1 MAPAD
6 QTTAKPIGREAA
18 SAETEAQPAYNVTEQ
33 IGHLL
38 RRAHQRAS
46 AVFQETLDD
55 PGMTPMQLA
64 ALMRLVDAG
73 PVSQNQL
80 GRETAMDPA
89 TIQGVIKRLEERGL
103 ILRRADP
110 SDRRRTLLSASEA
123 GRALAQSLIPSAERV
138 SARTLEP
145 LSEPER
151 RALIALLKKIA

>member
-1 MAPAD
+1 MASIDRMGEAGGD
-6 QTTAKPIGREAA
+6 EAA
-18 SAETEAQPAYNVTEQ
+18 DERGASEYDVTEQ

-38 RRAHQRAS
+38 RRAHQRAT

-73 PVSQNQL
+73 PVSQNRL

-89 TIQGVIKRLEERGL
+89 TIQGVIRRLEERGL
-103 ILRRADP
+103 IERRADP
-110 SDRRRTLLSASEA
+110 TDRRRTLLSASES
-123 GRALAQSLIPSAERV
+123 GRRLAQSLIPSAEKV

>member
-1 MAPAD
+1 MSDARGETAPD
-6 QTTAKPIGREAA
+6 EGRA
-18 SAETEAQPAYNVTEQ
+18 SEYDVTEQ

-38 RRAHQRAS
+38 RRAHQRAT

-73 PVSQNQL
+73 PVSQNRL

-89 TIQGVIKRLEERGL
+89 TIQGVIRRLEERGL
-103 ILRRADP
+103 IERRPDP

-123 GRALAQSLIPSAERV
+123 GGRLAQALIPSAEKV
-138 SARTLEP
+138 SARTLDP
-145 LSEPER
+145 LSESER

>member
-1 MAPAD
+1 MGSAD
-6 QTTAKPIGREAA
+6 QTAAEQEARDDA
-18 SAETEAQPAYNVTEQ
+18 LHEAEAPSAYDVTEQ

-64 ALMRLVDAG
+64 ALMRVVDAG

-103 ILRRADP
+103 IERRADP
-110 SDRRRTLLSASEA
+110 GDRRRTLLSASKA
-123 GRALAQSLIPSAERV
+123 GRRLAHSLIPSAEKI

>member
-6 QTTAKPIGREAA
+6 QTTAKTIGREAA
-18 SAETEAQPAYNVTEQ
+18 QVETEAQPAYDVTEQ

-55 PGMTPMQLA
+55 PAMTPMQLA

-123 GRALAQSLIPSAERV
+123 GRVLAQSLIPSAERV